1 MITISVTIIRAI
13 CREILLFLY
22 KICLGVQQSA
32 PGCSYAFRE
41 TLILRYSPSKIFGEN
56 RKIASKN
63 KVKIYVFN
71 QDARKTKQIY
81 PSLPIRQLH
90 LLCQCQRGNIINS
103 PTTTQ
108 LLQTKIDF
116 CKSNSL
122 FQDKC
127 CLFPNKVYN
136 EVQGS
141 FVVAWARLAGHEAM
155 RESGQFSH
163 EQ

>member
-1 MITISVTIIRAI
+1 MNTTSVTIIHAI

-32 PGCSYAFRE
+32 PGSSYAFRE

-56 RKIASKN
+56 KKIASNN
-63 KVKIYVFN
+63 KVKRYVFN
-71 QDARKTKQIY
+71 QDARKTKQLY
-81 PSLPIRQLH
+81 PSPSLPTRQLH

-108 LLQTKIDF
+108 LLQTKIYF
-116 CKSNSL
+116 CKSNYL

-141 FVVAWARLAGHEAM
+141 FVVAWLG
-155 RESGQFSH
+155 
-163 EQ
+163 